1 MTVLEVIQRSTEFL
15 TRKGVDSP
23 RLQSELLL
31 AHVLKLE
38 RMRLYLNFNQPLSL
52 EEEARM
58 RELVTR
64 RGQREPL
71 QQIAGTTS
79 FCGLDIAVNRHVLV
93 PRPETELLAEAGWKF
108 LKERTACSAPQ
119 VCSPPGRSETNLSDQ
134 RQSPGAE
141 GLSALD
147 IGTGS
152 GCLAIALASHCE
164 KVRVTATDI
173 SAEALEL
180 AQRNAER
187 HSMVER
193 ITFLHGDMFGA
204 LQPAGRRSVHEERF
218 DLIIS
223 NPPYIP
229 RNEISTLQPE
239 VKDFEPVAALD
250 GGMDGLDF
258 YRRFAI
264 EANSFL
270 KPGGKIM
277 LEFGDGQAEAVR
289 AIFQSEKWIVEAVL
303 ADYTKRARIL
313 VVAKP
318 DR

>member
-1 MTVLEVIQRSTEFL
+1 MEVIQRSTEFL

-79 FCGLDIAVNRHVLV
+79 FCGLEIAVNRHVLV

-108 LKERTACSAPQ
+108 LKERTACSAQ
-119 VCSPPGRSETNLSDQ
+119 EGSETNLRDQ
-134 RQSPGAE
+134 GQSPGAE

-152 GCLAIALASHCE
+152 GCLAIALASHSKE
-164 KVRVTATDI
+164 VRVTATDV

-204 LQPAGRRSVHEERF
+204 LQPAGRRTVHEERF

-313 VVAKP
+313 VAAKP